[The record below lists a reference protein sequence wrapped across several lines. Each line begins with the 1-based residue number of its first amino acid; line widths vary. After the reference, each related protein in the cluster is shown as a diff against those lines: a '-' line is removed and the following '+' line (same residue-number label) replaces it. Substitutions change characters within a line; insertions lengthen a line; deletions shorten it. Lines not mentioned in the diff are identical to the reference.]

1 MNREQIEERLYQLD
15 VILDQLFDESL
26 NMSPDEGYK
35 WYRERP
41 EIKEYQNLYRELKLI
56 FDENDFN
63 LHDISEVGD
72 KMTLKKFVDCC
83 KCGGFIDYDGFGYY
97 ATETQESSIKI
108 SPSDVTNNK
117 YRKDFPYIIWYN
129 R

>member
-15 VILDQLFDESL
+15 IILDQLFDESL

-41 EIKEYQNLYRELKLI
+41 ELKEYQDLHRELKLI
-56 FDENDFN
+56 YDENDFD

-72 KMTLKKFVDCC
+72 KMTLQDFVESCEY
-83 KCGGFIDYDGFGYY
+83 GGFIDYDGFGYY